1 MSVLTVKKDDQVLVL
16 TGKDRGKRGTVVELV
31 PKKSKVV
38 VEGINILKRHVRP
51 TGPGKPSGIIEV
63 NGPMDLSN
71 VMLVCPKCNDASR
84 VSRRVLGDG
93 RKVRVCRKC
102 GEVIDE

>member
-16 TGKDRGKRGTVVELV
+16 TGKDRGKRGTVVELL

-38 VEGINILKRHVRP
+38 VEGINTLKRHVRA
-51 TGPGKPSGIIEV
+51 TGPGKASGIIEF
-63 NGPMDLSN
+63 NGPIDLSN
-71 VMLVCPKCNDASR
+71 VMLVCPKCDDASR

-93 RKVRVCRKC
+93 RKVRTCRKC